1 MRLLSA
7 VLARVSPIA
16 TIVALLAA
24 APSSAHASSYF
35 TTFTDRAKYLAQV
48 GTSGYTNSQA
58 NIGGAS
64 DPTSIGG
71 VGVSTNGYMELGAF
85 GGSPALFLY
94 QTEGGNAFSFAPGAA
109 ARGLGLS
116 FLGADNPGA
125 ATVTVTFAETGS
137 GIPGFP
143 IPSIPVEEAASDGTP
158 SAGQTVQYQL
168 GGDATGFFGVVLRDG
183 IIPSAISQVTITTDA
198 RPTVVTA
205 IDVAGVTTAS
215 TVPEPATY
223 AMMGTGLVALAGANL
238 LRRRRA
244 S

>member
-16 TIVALLAA
+16 TVVALLAA

-48 GTSGYTNSQA
+48 STRGYTNTQA
-58 NIGGAS
+58 NIGGAT

-85 GGSPALFLY
+85 DGAPALFLY
-94 QTEGGNAFSFAPGAA
+94 QTEGGNAFSFAPGAT
-109 ARGLGLS
+109 ARGFGLS

-125 ATVTVTFAETGS
+125 ATVTVTFAES
-137 GIPGFP
+137 GPMLPGVP
-143 IPSIPVEEAASDGTP
+143 LTSIPLEEAASDGTP

-168 GGDATGFFGVVLRDG
+168 GGEASGFFGVVLRDG
-183 IIPSAISQVTITTDA
+183 IIPSAINQVTITTDA

-205 IDVAGVTTAS
+205 IDVANAAAVS

-223 AMMGTGLVALAGANL
+223 ALMGTGLLALAGTSA
-238 LRRRRA
+238 LRRRRT

>member
-16 TIVALLAA
+16 TVVALLAV
-24 APSSAHASSYF
+24 APSSAQASSYF

-48 GTSGYTNSQA
+48 SASGYTNTQA

-64 DPTSIGG
+64 NPSSIGG
-71 VGVSTNGYMELGAF
+71 VGVSTNAFMELGTF
-85 GGSPALFLY
+85 GSAPALFLH

-109 ARGLGLS
+109 ALGFGLS

-125 ATVTVTFAETGS
+125 ATVTVSFND
-137 GIPGFP
+137 PFP
-143 IPSIPVEEAASDGTP
+143 FGATEESASDGTP
-158 SAGQTVQYQL
+158 SAGRTVQYQL
-168 GGDATGFFGVVLRDG
+168 GGEQTGFFGVVLRDG
-183 IIPSAISQVTITTDA
+183 ILSSSTINQVTITTDA
-198 RPTVVTA
+198 RPTVVTG
-205 IDVAGVTTAS
+205 IDVAAVTTAS

-223 AMMGTGLVALAGANL
+223 ALMGTGLLVLAGTSA